1 MLVGHRYLNFPL
13 DLAAA
18 DVFLS
23 GFLPDVLRILRALP
37 PKKQTKWQGMC
48 FSATVPPKV
57 KEVLSHVL
65 EPGYTSISTV
75 DASEP
80 PTLEKVP
87 QFFVIIPHPWDIF
100 NTLLGL
106 IRLEMNTSK
115 EAPKIIVFGITANS
129 VALYAD
135 LFREL
140 VETKVFELH
149 SRLSQPAR
157 TKTTE
162 AFRYGNVRALSPPSD
177 RSLPEDVMS

>member
-1 MLVGHRYLNFPL
+1 
-13 DLAAA
+13 
-18 DVFLS
+18 
-23 GFLPDVLRILRALP
+23 
-37 PKKQTKWQGMC
+37 MC

-80 PTLEKVP
+80 PTLEKEP
-87 QFFVIIPHPWDIF
+87 QFSIIIPQPWDIF
-100 NTLLGL
+100 KTLLGL
-106 IRLEMNTSK
+106 IRLEMNASK
-115 EAPKIIVFGITANS
+115 EASKIIVFGITANL

-140 VETKVFELH
+140 AETKVFELH

-157 TKTTE
+157 TRTTE
-162 AFRYGNVRALSPPSD
+162 AFRYGYARVLFPLSD
-177 RSLPEDVMS
+177 RGLTQDVMS

>member
-1 MLVGHRYLNFPL
+1 
-13 DLAAA
+13 
-18 DVFLS
+18 
-23 GFLPDVLRILRALP
+23 
-37 PKKQTKWQGMC
+37 MC

-87 QFFVIIPHPWDIF
+87 QFSVIIPQPWDIF

-106 IRLEMNTSK
+106 IKLEMNASK
-115 EAPKIIVFGITANS
+115 EASKIIVFGITANL

-135 LFREL
+135 LFRDL

-162 AFRYGNVRALSPPSD
+162 AFRYGPIRALSALSD
-177 RSLPEDVMS
+177 RVLPQDIMS